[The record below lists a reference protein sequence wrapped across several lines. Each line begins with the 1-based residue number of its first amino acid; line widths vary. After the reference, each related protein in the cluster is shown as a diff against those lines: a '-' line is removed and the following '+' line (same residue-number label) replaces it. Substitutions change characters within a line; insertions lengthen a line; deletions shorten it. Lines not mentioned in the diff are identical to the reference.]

1 LVPILVVDDNLSIA
15 EFCRIT
21 LTEAGHSVQTAQS
34 TDEALEI
41 LERHPIDIIIS
52 DVRMPGVS
60 GLDLLRIV
68 SKGPHPPSVIL
79 MTGFA
84 TVTAAVEALKTG
96 AYDYIEKP
104 FTRERLTS
112 RKFVC
117 RTGSSFGRPRWRAAA
132 SSRKG
137 RISACA
143 MATAMG
149 PSSMWRTVQKA

>member
-60 GLDLLRIV
+60 GLGLVAHRFQRT
-68 SKGPHPPSVIL
+68 PP
-79 MTGFA
+79 A
-84 TVTAAVEALKTG
+84 
-96 AYDYIEKP
+96 
-104 FTRERLTS
+104 
-112 RKFVC
+112 
-117 RTGSSFGRPRWRAAA
+117 
-132 SSRKG
+132 
-137 RISACA
+137 
-143 MATAMG
+143 
-149 PSSMWRTVQKA
+149 